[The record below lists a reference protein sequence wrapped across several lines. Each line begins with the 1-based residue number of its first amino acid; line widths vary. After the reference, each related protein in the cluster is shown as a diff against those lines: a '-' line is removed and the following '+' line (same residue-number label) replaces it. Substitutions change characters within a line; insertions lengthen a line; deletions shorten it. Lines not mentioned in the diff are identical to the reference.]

1 MISILLTEAVMSRKV
16 KCILFFVLG
25 TITFC
30 LAEIPQLIH
39 YQGWLNDSDGQPLNE
54 TVSILFK
61 IYDSEAGDTELW
73 TETHSVTVNDGLF
86 SILLGSV
93 TPIPH
98 SLFNEDE
105 RYLALKIG
113 EDSEMTP
120 RTRLVS
126 VGYSFRS
133 HDSDNLDG
141 KDDSTFVQSINGV
154 SPDMDGKVEL
164 VPGSNITLTP
174 DTSGHQVT
182 ISATLEGGGDP
193 SGVINVEDGKLGI
206 GKTDPEEALD
216 VEGNIKASGKVSA
229 SAFSSLSPLIFEAPK
244 NLERARF
251 DDQTGNFG
259 IGTFEPV
266 FNLHVKDVTA
276 SPSSPTTFGIQ
287 WLLNTGKGSNKWFN
301 IAVSTETNMMRN
313 AGANL
318 RFSTQDEMS
327 SAPGAT
333 QMLLTGAGKLG
344 IGVADPEE
352 MLDVSGGGQFSGEV
366 KVKGLFSDSA
376 DVVVGNGGGI
386 HVSGGGKIDLSDE
399 HGNPVISLDP
409 TQYKRRI
416 ITPVLEITG
425 GGDLAEPFDI
435 ESRESI
441 KPGMIVAIDPNHPGR
456 LRIADK
462 AYDQTVAGIISGA
475 NGINPGLTMSQKGSV
490 VDGTV
495 PVALTG
501 RVYAWADASNGSI
514 KPGDLL
520 TTSDLPGM
528 AMKVS
533 DFDKSRGAVLGK
545 AMSGLEQGQ
554 GLVLVLVSLQ

>member
-1 MISILLTEAVMSRKV
+1 MSRKV

-366 KVKGLFSDSA
+366 KLKGLFSDSA

-441 KPGMIVAIDPNHPGR
+441 KPGMIVAIHPNHPGR

>member
-1 MISILLTEAVMSRKV
+1 MSRKV

-441 KPGMIVAIDPNHPGR
+441 KPGMIVAIDPNRPGR